1 MKNVLSFLG
10 TLALCV
16 SFCSAAG
23 TPESIRFSGA
33 EGFQKLSE
41 FKPIKAKTSRN
52 IHLSGSINL
61 NGSGYVPVN
70 PSYATITLNGSTNLS
85 GPDGYQSGYTTVNQ
99 SVSIF
104 LNGDFVSQWVQIS
117 TRVSI
122 YKSGRYVGSTYAQ
135 GSVHVT
141 GWNSNG
147 WLNLSG
153 FGTLTGDIMVQE
165 D

>member
-16 SFCSAAG
+16 SFCSAAE

-41 FKPIKAKTSRN
+41 FKPIKAKTSHYVR
-52 IHLSGSINL
+52 LSGSINL

-70 PSYATITLNGSTNLS
+70 PSYAYVTVNGSTNLS
-85 GPDGYQSGYTTVNQ
+85 GQGGYQTGYTSISQ

-104 LNGDFVSQWVQIS
+104 LNGNFVSQFVQINAY
-117 TRVSI
+117 VQV
-122 YKSGRYVGSTYAQ
+122 YKNGRYVGSTYAQ
-135 GSVHVT
+135 GSINVT
-141 GWNSNG
+141 GWNNNG
-147 WLNLSG
+147 WVNLSG
-153 FGTLTGDIMVQE
+153 YGTLTGDIMVQE